1 MVDLELDAASPPREV
16 ASPTGS
22 SSLVS
27 FFALT
32 FVASWTWWIAISP
45 LAPPS
50 LPLQIRELLVLPG
63 VFAPAIVAIWLTA
76 RANGRAGVRGLLSG
90 MVRWDVPVRW
100 YVVAVGY
107 VATAKLLAAGGYRLI
122 RGEWPVFGQ
131 EPWYLLL
138 AAVAFSTPS
147 QAGEEID
154 WRGYALPRLAAR
166 WGLGPGSVLLGVLW
180 AAWHLPFF
188 YLAGNDKSGQA
199 FLPYLL
205 GVTAL
210 SVVLAGVF
218 WRTRGSLLL
227 TMILHSAANN
237 TKDIVP
243 SAAPK
248 PGEPILLHAT
258 LVAWLSIAIL
268 WAGAIAFLVW
278 MARDGRAGTSASARG
293 KAVAAGL
300 DGHAGATGAA
310 TGRR

>member
-1 MVDLELDAASPPREV
+1 MVDLELDAAPPREV

-22 SSLVS
+22 SSLVA
-27 FFALT
+27 FFTLT
-32 FVASWTWWIAISP
+32 FLASWAWWIVISP

-63 VFAPAIVAIWLTA
+63 VFAPAIVAICLTA
-76 RANGRAGVRGLLSG
+76 RANGRAGVRDLLSG
-90 MVRWDVPVRW
+90 MFRWDVRAKW
-100 YVVAVGY
+100 YVFAVGY
-107 VATAKLLAAGGYRLI
+107 VATAKLFAAVGYRLI
-122 RGEWPVFGQ
+122 RGEWPVFGL

-147 QAGEEID
+147 QAGEEIG
-154 WRGYALPRLAAR
+154 WRGYALPRLASR
-166 WGLGPGSVLLGVLW
+166 CGLGLGSMVLGVLW

-210 SVVLAGVF
+210 SVVLAGLF

-227 TMILHSAANN
+227 TMIMHSAANN

-258 LVAWLSIAIL
+258 LVAWLSIVVL
-268 WAGAIAFLVW
+268 WAGAIAFLAW
-278 MARDGRAGTSASARG
+278 MARDGRA
-293 KAVAAGL
+293 AVAEAEPSS
-300 DGHAGATGAA
+300 
-310 TGRR
+310 GRR